1 MESDLLQRLADES
14 QSYSK
19 RQRAIARY
27 ICENSETVPFMT
39 SRMLSQAAQV
49 SESSVVRFARQLGF
63 SGYSQ
68 LRRALQQLVKD
79 KLGSVKEAE
88 AETDMEELKQTL
100 ELGRLGLGSI
110 ATAQNRLALEKAAE
124 LLSNGEKILVQ
135 AGLGMEGL
143 DTFIASGLRSLGYN
157 AGPASAGLSR
167 EVFRLDE
174 KSVLLIVCGS
184 FCAQVSGSA
193 RYAKEKGA
201 AVLVLTGDEAAPMGR
216 YAEVMLPGKGFIAL
230 AALIEALFKALES
243 RCGRSL
249 LQNLRELETLCRE
262 YDTYEAGES

>member
-27 ICENSETVPFMT
+27 ICENSETVSFMT

-110 ATAQNRLALEKAAE
+110 ATAQNRLALERR
-124 LLSNGEKILVQ
+124 
-135 AGLGMEGL
+135 
-143 DTFIASGLRSLGYN
+143 RS
-157 AGPASAGLSR
+157 
-167 EVFRLDE
+167 
-174 KSVLLIVCGS
+174 C
-184 FCAQVSGSA
+184 
-193 RYAKEKGA
+193 
-201 AVLVLTGDEAAPMGR
+201 
-216 YAEVMLPGKGFIAL
+216 
-230 AALIEALFKALES
+230 
-243 RCGRSL
+243 
-249 LQNLRELETLCRE
+249 
-262 YDTYEAGES
+262 